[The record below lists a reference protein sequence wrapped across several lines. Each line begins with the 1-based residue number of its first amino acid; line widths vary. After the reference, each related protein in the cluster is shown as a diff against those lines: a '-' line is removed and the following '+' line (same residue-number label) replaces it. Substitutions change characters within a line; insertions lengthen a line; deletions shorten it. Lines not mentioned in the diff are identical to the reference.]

1 MFLKGELISNMKK
14 NVNSTNNNHLQFSTD
29 DNNNDEWTINASQ
42 FSKSTCNP
50 VRKLVEQ
57 MKIEPNPDL
66 QMIALSIGDPTILS
80 NLGKPDTVRNA
91 IIKYVQVNRT
101 SFENFYNKIKQ
112 KLISIILRIKNLMA
126 ILPLMA
132 LNWRD
137 KQSLS
142 IHRDLRN

>member
-1 MFLKGELISNMKK
+1 MKK
-14 NVNSTNNNHLQFSTD
+14 NVNSNNNNHLQLSTD

-42 FSKSTCNP
+42 FSKLTCNP

-91 IIKYVQVNRT
+91 IIKYVQVNQT
-101 SFENFYNKIKQ
+101 SFKKFCIIK
-112 KLISIILRIKNLMA
+112 KKN
-126 ILPLMA
+126 
-132 LNWRD
+132 
-137 KQSLS
+137 
-142 IHRDLRN
+142 